1 MKEIQCDCNIIHKD
15 IVNKVKNL
23 MLTEEYFYKLA
34 ELFKIMG
41 DSTRMKL
48 LFALDKSDMCVND
61 IANLLNMSKS
71 SISHQLAVLRNVGIV
86 KYRREGKE
94 VIYSL
99 DDEHIKELFE
109 VSIEHVEHK
118 KEELNYE
125 N

>member
-15 IVNKVKNL
+15 IVDKVKNQ

-99 DDEHIKELFE
+99 YDEHIK
-109 VSIEHVEHK
+109 
-118 KEELNYE
+118 
-125 N
+125 

>member
-15 IVNKVKNL
+15 IVDKVKNQ

-48 LFALDKSDMCVND
+48 LFAIDKSDMCVND

>member
-15 IVNKVKNL
+15 IVNKVKNQ

>member
-15 IVNKVKNL
+15 IVDKVKNQ